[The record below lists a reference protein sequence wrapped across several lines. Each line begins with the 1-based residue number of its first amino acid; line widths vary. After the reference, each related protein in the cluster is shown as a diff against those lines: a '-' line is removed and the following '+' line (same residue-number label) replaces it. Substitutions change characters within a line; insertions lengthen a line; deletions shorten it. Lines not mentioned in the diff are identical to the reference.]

1 MDSVKIDALV
11 QAYRNIRA
19 AKEELTK
26 GFEAELGNLES
37 EQDVVSSALKGYML
51 EAGLKS
57 LKTEQGTVSLLQKT
71 RYFTNDWEEFDKFVI
86 EHKATSLFERRIA
99 QTNLKTFLEDN
110 PGVIPPGLN
119 SESKYE
125 ISVRK
130 PT

>member
-1 MDSVKIDALV
+1 MEQLKLDALV
-11 QAYRNIRA
+11 QAYRNIRV
-19 AKEELTK
+19 AKESLTK
-26 GFEAELGNLES
+26 DFESALGNLES
-37 EQDVVSSALKGYML
+37 EQDVISSALKGYML

-57 LKTEQGTVSLLQKT
+57 LKTAQGTVSLLQKT
-71 RYFTNDWEEFDKFVI
+71 RYFTNDWEKFDEFVI

-99 QTNLKTFLEDN
+99 QNNLKTFLEDN

-130 PT
+130 PS